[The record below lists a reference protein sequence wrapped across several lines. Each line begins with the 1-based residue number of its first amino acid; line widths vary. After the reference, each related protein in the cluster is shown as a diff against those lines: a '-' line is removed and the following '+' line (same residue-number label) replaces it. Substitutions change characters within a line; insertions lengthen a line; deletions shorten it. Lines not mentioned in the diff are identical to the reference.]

1 MIYPTHKII
10 LTNLLYPYN
19 MKKIF
24 FVLIF
29 LLFFI
34 CSSVSAQ
41 TDTGILDNQI
51 LFSAYQTN
59 GKLDYKKACESVKP
73 NPKIVFYTSY
83 GKLTYNT
90 QYNQKNLTTLSKNN
104 GIVEEGDLASGL
116 ALVDIASEYLLS
128 TSCRNMTSG
137 GYCIIPQELSVYIG
151 FTNPVIY
158 LANDLKPGT
167 CLYNLVIRH
176 EQVHQQINVNA
187 LEFFIPIIYK
197 RIKQIVAQM
206 KPMYVTSKSK
216 TKAGTDQMTAFYA
229 KQIDRLVEEF
239 KQEILAEQRKL
250 DNRQHYQYESE
261 VCRRYNQKHKH

>member
-1 MIYPTHKII
+1 
-10 LTNLLYPYN
+10 

-29 LLFFI
+29 LNFFMVL
-34 CSSVSAQ
+34 SVNAQ
-41 TDTGILDNQI
+41 IDTSILDDKV
-51 LFSAYQTN
+51 LFSAHQQN
-59 GKLDYKKACESVKP
+59 GQADYKGTCESVQP
-73 NPKIVFYTSY
+73 NPKIIFYTSY
-83 GKLTYNT
+83 GKLKYNT
-90 QYNQKNLTTLSKNN
+90 QYNQKNLTILSKNS

-116 ALVDIASEYLLS
+116 ALVDIASEYMLS
-128 TSCRNMTSG
+128 TTSRSMTNGSF
-137 GYCIIPQELSVYIG
+137 CIIPQELSVYIG

-167 CLYNLVIRH
+167 CLYNLVVRH

-197 RIKQIVAQM
+197 RVKQIAANM
-206 KPMYVTSKSK
+206 KPMYVTSKTK
-216 TKAGTDQMTAFYA
+216 IKAGTDQMTTFYA
-229 KQIDRLVEEF
+229 DQINHLVEEF

-261 VCRRYNQKHKH
+261 VCQRYNQKHHR